1 MVIIRSALP
10 SDALAITKIY
20 NQGIQTRRA
29 TFETSLYTVENRRK
43 WIVEQEEHYPIL
55 VAVLDELVVGFAC
68 VHPYR
73 SRDCYRGIGEFS
85 IYIRDGYKGRGIG
98 KHLLHSLVEA
108 CAKRGYWKLVSRIF
122 DFNHASRALCRACGF
137 REVGI
142 YEKHSKLDGE
152 WLDCVIV
159 EKLIIENLD

>member
-1 MVIIRSALP
+1 MVIIRSALS
-10 SDALAITKIY
+10 SDAPAITEIY
-20 NQGIQTRRA
+20 NQGIQSRRA
-29 TFETSLYTVENRRK
+29 TFETSFYTVENRRK
-43 WIVEQEEHYPIL
+43 WIDEQEEHYPIL
-55 VAVLDELVVGFAC
+55 VAVLDELVVGWAC

-85 IYIRDGYKGRGIG
+85 IYIRDGYKGWGIG
-98 KHLLHSLVEA
+98 KQLLHSLVNA

-122 DFNHASRALCRACGF
+122 DFNHASRALCRAWF

-142 YEKHSKLDGE
+142 YEKHSKLDGK

-159 EKLIIENLD
+159 EKLIEENLD

>member
-10 SDALAITKIY
+10 SDALAITEIY

-29 TFETSLYTVENRRK
+29 TFETCLYTVENRRK

-98 KHLLHSLVEA
+98 KQLLHSLVEA